1 MPTYL
6 NKNFQ
11 QEEHNQSI
19 CRKVFD
25 HIQICPVC
33 QQAMKNSCF
42 TMNSQTPKSFYIEFN
57 TTSVI
62 LLILLVVILLYL
74 YFHNKK

>member
-11 QEEHNQSI
+11 QEEQNQSI

-33 QQAMKNSCF
+33 QQAVKNTCF
-42 TMNSQTPKSFYIEFN
+42 TMDKQTPSKSFYIEFN

-62 LLILLVVILLYL
+62 LLILLIIILLYISF
-74 YFHNKK
+74 YKK